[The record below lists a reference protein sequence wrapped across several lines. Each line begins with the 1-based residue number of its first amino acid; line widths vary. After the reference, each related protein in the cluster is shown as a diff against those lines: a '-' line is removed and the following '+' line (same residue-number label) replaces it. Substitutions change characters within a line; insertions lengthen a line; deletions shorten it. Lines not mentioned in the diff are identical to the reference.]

1 MDTPLPEFQT
11 LDPRVK
17 SLWRMSNAIGFG
29 FLALLFGVGGIFAGR
44 IGVPVLPQVLWGI
57 AALWALWCA
66 FALFRYIEL
75 AFENAGW
82 ALDDSVLW
90 IRRGVWWQVTQLLPL
105 SRLQHIDLR
114 RGPWERKLGL
124 ATLTLHT
131 AGTHAATLILSGL
144 SVEDA
149 ERLRDRL
156 VAAGGDD
163 GV

>member
-1 MDTPLPEFQT
+1 MDNLPEFQT

-29 FLALLFGVGGIFAGR
+29 ILTLLSGVGAFFATR
-44 IGVPVLPQVLWGI
+44 AQVPILPILAWSAVALWVLWG
-57 AALWALWCA
+57 A
-66 FALFRYIEL
+66 FALLYYVRL
-75 AFENAGW
+75 SFEKAGW
-82 ALDDSVLW
+82 ALDESVLW

-105 SRLQHIDLR
+105 SRLQHIDLK

-131 AGTHAATLILSGL
+131 AGTHAATLTLSGL

-156 VAAGGDD
+156 VAVGGDD